1 MEKLDLKQQLH
12 LLRQQ
17 VEAIASLLE
26 ETKLSLVSR
35 IDTAELEMEVV
46 HRFLRHV
53 HADFPRRY
61 SRLKEEVVHEVN
73 PECKDASPETKL

>member
-1 MEKLDLKQQLH
+1 MEELELKQQLR

-35 IDTAELEMEVV
+35 IDTVA
-46 HRFLRHV
+46 
-53 HADFPRRY
+53 
-61 SRLKEEVVHEVN
+61 
-73 PECKDASPETKL
+73 